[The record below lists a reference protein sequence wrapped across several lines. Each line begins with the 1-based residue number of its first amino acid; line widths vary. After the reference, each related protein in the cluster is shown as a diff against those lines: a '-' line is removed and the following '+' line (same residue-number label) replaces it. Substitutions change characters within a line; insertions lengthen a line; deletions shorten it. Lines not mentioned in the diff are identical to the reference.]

1 MSMWPPL
8 FPWLN
13 ISVRCWIGVHR
24 PSPRMNLQTK
34 EVVSSESTKKIQFEE
49 NFCYLAFMKTNGSQ
63 KGELPG
69 DILPDGGS

>member
-1 MSMWPPL
+1 
-8 FPWLN
+8 
-13 ISVRCWIGVHR
+13 
-24 PSPRMNLQTK
+24 MNLQTK